1 MAVGERIGMLKQ
13 RRKAHGLRNPA
24 RAGSAKLRLPP
35 IQASETLAL
44 PFRKIESLSLCLPS
58 SLPLCRLCPA
68 CPKLILIL
76 DLLGIRTITSNSPL
90 QLEVAAACPYGAL
103 RCRSLSLDRWNPI
116 QTDLSCRILGDCPLV
131 ERNRMLRACP

>member
-44 PFRKIESLSLCLPS
+44 PFRKIASLSLWPFVGSIEPVPLP
-58 SLPLCRLCPA
+58 PLEPA
-68 CPKLILIL
+68 PL
-76 DLLGIRTITSNSPL
+76 SPL
-90 QLEVAAACPYGAL
+90 S
-103 RCRSLSLDRWNPI
+103 RLS
-116 QTDLSCRILGDCPLV
+116 
-131 ERNRMLRACP
+131 

>member
-90 QLEVAAACPYGAL
+90 QLEVAAACPYGAAA
-103 RCRSLSLDRWNPI
+103 
-116 QTDLSCRILGDCPLV
+116 CPLTDGIPSK
-131 ERNRMLRACP
+131 LTCRAGSSEIVLWWNGIEC